1 MLYLIVLL
9 GSVALPLTNG
19 FVGEF
24 LLLQS
29 VGSHNIVM
37 ALLAGLTVVFGAVYM
52 LRAFQSTMLGKHNTE
67 LAFAEMTASEKM
79 VLTILVIITIAI
91 GVYPGM
97 LLDVVH
103 KGLQLTGI

>member
-1 MLYLIVLL
+1 
-9 GSVALPLTNG
+9 
-19 FVGEF
+19 
-24 LLLQS
+24 
-29 VGSHNIVM
+29 
-37 ALLAGLTVVFGAVYM
+37 
-52 LRAFQSTMLGKHNTE
+52 
-67 LAFAEMTASEKM
+67 M

>member
-1 MLYLIVLL
+1 MERLNKI
-9 GSVALPLTNG
+9 
-19 FVGEF
+19 
-24 LLLQS
+24 LQK
-29 VGSHNIVM
+29 VETPPVETGVKVRVTQEDM
-37 ALLAGLTVVFGAVYM
+37 GR
-52 LRAFQSTMLGKHNTE
+52 LRKHNAE